1 MLGTSTGCERCA
13 GRGGLV
19 STKISSPRFLGPEHR
34 QSRPSAPPR
43 PYTRP
48 HARGYRSPAVLEYNV
63 IVFFVLYLIIIDVVL
78 ITYSFL
84 HMVTS
89 MQKMCVK
96 LWTQTQD
103 SQHNFIFIL
112 LQNTNTN
119 CNNKWNVAVNMFII
133 CEVTFLRLVPRCL
146 APCL

>member
-1 MLGTSTGCERCA
+1 MRYNILPALQCLVPVLAVSGV
-13 GRGGLV
+13 RGGEGWYRLR
-19 STKISSPRFLGPEHR
+19 SPLLGSWVRGTASLGPV
-34 QSRPSAPPR
+34 PR
-43 PYTRP
+43 LHLYTRP

-63 IVFFVLYLIIIDVVL
+63 IVLFIF

-84 HMVTS
+84 HTVTS

-96 LWTQTQD
+96 LWTQD

-112 LQNTNTN
+112 LQNTNTKS
-119 CNNKWNVAVNMFII
+119 NNKWNVAVNMFII
-133 CEVTFLRLVPRCL
+133 CEVTVLRLVPRCF